1 MKNQSGF
8 TLIELVVVIVILG
21 ILSAVAVPKFMDIQR
36 DAKLSTLD
44 GMKGAIHAAAGLVHA
59 KALISGV
66 STGYVDINNN
76 GTASNAD
83 GDIYCVNGY
92 PRSDFIA
99 RALDDYSGFTFISS
113 QPTSQFRLDGVDG
126 CEVQYTGTPNSGD
139 SIIVAIDDS
148 NCQ

>member
-1 MKNQSGF
+1 MKNQNGF

-36 DAKLSTLD
+36 DAKLSALD

-92 PRSDFIA
+92 PRADFIN
-99 RALDDYSGFTFISS
+99 RALDDYSGFTFV
-113 QPTSQFRLDGVDG
+113 TSTTTSRFRLDGIAS
-126 CEVQYTGTPNSGD
+126 CEVQYTGTPNVGD
-139 SIIVAIDDS
+139 SIVVAIDDT